1 MFLGGDI
8 TTQAGTMALVPQVV
22 DAVGVPVIASGG
34 IADGR
39 GIAAAFALGAAGV
52 QIGTAYMF
60 TTESLIS
67 DLHRAAL
74 RTSQD
79 DGTAL
84 TNLFSGRPARGVMN
98 RVMREIGPMSDKAPA
113 FPTAGGALAPLK
125 KAAEAAGASDFS
137 SLWSGQAASLGR
149 ETGTA
154 ELTRRLAKD
163 ALARLGALTAG
174 YEHG

>member
-1 MFLGGDI
+1 
-8 TTQAGTMALVPQVV
+8 
-22 DAVGVPVIASGG
+22 
-34 IADGR
+34 
-39 GIAAAFALGAAGV
+39 
-52 QIGTAYMF
+52 
-60 TTESLIS
+60 
-67 DLHRAAL
+67 L